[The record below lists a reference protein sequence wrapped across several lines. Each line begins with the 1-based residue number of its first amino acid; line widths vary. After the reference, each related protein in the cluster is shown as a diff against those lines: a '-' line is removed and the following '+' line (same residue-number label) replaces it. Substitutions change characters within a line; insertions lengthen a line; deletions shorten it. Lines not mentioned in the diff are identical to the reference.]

1 MAHASLRSVFL
12 QSSLLS
18 CFNELQNKERVNFIQ
33 KVEGEDHYQTELQ
46 AYRLRATI
54 RSMCD
59 TQVMVYCV
67 LSDSHCDTLNTICG
81 ASK

>member
-1 MAHASLRSVFL
+1 MAHATLRSVFL
-12 QSSLLS
+12 QSSLVN
-18 CFNELQNKERVNFIQ
+18 CFNELQKKERTTFIQ
-33 KVEGEDHYQTELQ
+33 KVEGKDYYQTELQ

-59 TQVMVYCV
+59 TQVMAFCV
-67 LSDSHCDTLNTICG
+67 LGGSHCDTLNTICG